1 LPNTV
6 SANPRVI
13 GLTGG
18 IGSGKS
24 TVANEFARLG
34 VPVIDTDAIAHELTG
49 PGGAAMPAIRDAF
62 GDTVITTDGA
72 LDRGAMRLAAFTD
85 PAMRQRLEAILHP
98 RIRELSDQR
107 IAEALAQPGSSYVL
121 LVVPLLV
128 ESGSYRQRVETVV
141 VVDCREETQM
151 ARVEARSGLARNQVE
166 QIMAAQVDRAVR
178 LEAAD
183 AVIDNDGSLEAL
195 RRQVAELDAR
205 FRLKS
210 SE

>member
-1 LPNTV
+1 
-6 SANPRVI
+6 
-13 GLTGG
+13 
-18 IGSGKS
+18 
-24 TVANEFARLG
+24 
-34 VPVIDTDAIAHELTG
+34 
-49 PGGAAMPAIRDAF
+49 
-62 GDTVITTDGA
+62 
-72 LDRGAMRLAAFTD
+72 
-85 PAMRQRLEAILHP
+85 
-98 RIRELSDQR
+98 
-107 IAEALAQPGSSYVL
+107 
-121 LVVPLLV
+121 
-128 ESGSYRQRVETVV
+128 VV

>member
-1 LPNTV
+1 M
-6 SANPRVI
+6 SADPRVI

-34 VPVIDTDAIAHELTG
+34 VPVIDTDAIAHEFTR
-49 PGGAAMPAIRDAF
+49 PGGAAMPAIREAF
-62 GDTVITTDGA
+62 GDAVITTDGA
-72 LDRGAMRLAAFTD
+72 LDRGAMRLAAFAD
-85 PAMRQRLEAILHP
+85 PTVRQQLEAILHP

-107 IAEALAQPGSSYVL
+107 IAEALAQPDASYVL

-128 ESGSYRQRVETVV
+128 ESGSYRQRVGAVV
-141 VVDCREETQM
+141 VVDCREETQI
-151 ARVEARSGLARNQVE
+151 ARVQERSGLARTQVE
-166 QIMAAQVDRAVR
+166 RIMAAQVKRPVR

-183 AVIDNDGSLEAL
+183 AVIDNDGSLESM
-195 RRQVAELDAR
+195 RQQVTELDAR